1 MDYYFYIYVLSGPVY
16 FNLLLRQ
23 GLPDIEPE
31 ARLIAREPQEFSIFH
46 HLQWIQTTQTHTAF
60 LVGSEVGLSCLHSQS
75 SNHQAFPPASMRL
88 FY

>member
-1 MDYYFYIYVLSGPVY
+1 MDYYFCIYVLSGPVY

-23 GLPDIEPE
+23 GLPDIEPG

-60 LVGSEVGLSCLHSQS
+60 LVGSEVGLSYLHSQS